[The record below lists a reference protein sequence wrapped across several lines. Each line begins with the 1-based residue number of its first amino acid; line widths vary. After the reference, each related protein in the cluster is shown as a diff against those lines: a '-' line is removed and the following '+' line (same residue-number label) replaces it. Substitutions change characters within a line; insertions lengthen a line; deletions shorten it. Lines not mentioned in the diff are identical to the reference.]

1 MKTTG
6 QPVIYVSL
14 GKSIIIIIIIIVVI
28 TIIIILMYILI
39 VFAMGSLGLSVNK
52 TPQTSSTFLTI
63 LAGFSNTVFC
73 NSTICVL
80 IPIPSNLFVRSGGIV
95 PKDPSTIGTTFTFQ
109 IFFNSRAR
117 S

>member
-1 MKTTG
+1 MFLFYIIIIIMIIIII
-6 QPVIYVSL
+6 V
-14 GKSIIIIIIIIVVI
+14 IIIIIIIIV
-28 TIIIILMYILI
+28 LMYILI

-52 TPQTSSTFLTI
+52 TPQSSSTFLTI
-63 LAGFSNTVFC
+63 LAEFSNAVFC
-73 NSTICVL
+73 NSTIRVL

-95 PKDPSTIGTTFTFQ
+95 PRDPSTIGTTFTFMFQ